1 MNKEKIAELYKKYD
15 LTKDDVF
22 KHQHYLIIT
31 RTGIEKIQAK
41 EQIFI
46 TYRTEKV
53 EKDFAC
59 VLAIAEKDG
68 VRMESYGSAVKGQDF
83 KSGNTTTWYVTE
95 MAEKRAMSRVV
106 LKLTG
111 FYALG
116 FYSEDESEDFKRHGS
131 K

>member
-1 MNKEKIAELYKKYD
+1 
-15 LTKDDVF
+15 
-22 KHQHYLIIT
+22 
-31 RTGIEKIQAK
+31 
-41 EQIFI
+41 
-46 TYRTEKV
+46 
-53 EKDFAC
+53 
-59 VLAIAEKDG
+59 
-68 VRMESYGSAVKGQDF
+68 MESYGSAVKGADF

-116 FYSEDESEDFKRHGS
+116 VYSEDESEEFKR

>member
-1 MNKEKIAELYKKYD
+1 MEREKIKELYEKYE

-22 KHQHYLIIT
+22 KHAHYLIIT

-68 VRMESYGSAVKGQDF
+68 VRMESYGSAVKGADF

-116 FYSEDESEDFKRHGS
+116 VYSEDESEEFKR